1 MNRALRVSQSPLADG
16 PRVATFRRM
25 TVTAIKAHLDAAPFN
40 PFQLVT
46 ASGKSYRVKHPDF
59 LTFSP
64 AGRTCNVYG
73 DDGEYFTTLDVFT
86 VSEVVPA
93 KRGATRRRD

>member
-1 MNRALRVSQSPLADG
+1 
-16 PRVATFRRM
+16 M
-25 TVTAIKAHLDAAPFN
+25 TVTAIKAHLEATPFN
-40 PFQLVT
+40 PFERVT

-59 LTFSP
+59 VTFSP

-86 VSEVVPA
+86 ITELLPE
-93 KRGATRRRD
+93 KRGARRRRK

>member
-1 MNRALRVSQSPLADG
+1 
-16 PRVATFRRM
+16 M
-25 TVTAIKAHLDAAPFN
+25 TVTVIKAHLDTMPFV
-40 PFQLVT
+40 PFELVT

-59 LTFSP
+59 VTFSP

-86 VSEVVPA
+86 IAELAPD
-93 KRGATRRRD
+93 KRKTSRRRK